1 MSGYLNRASIIGN
14 LGQDPESRVT
24 QAGKTI
30 VSFSVATT
38 ESWTDSRSGER
49 KEQTEWHRVVIFN
62 EGLAL
67 IAAKYLRKGAKVLVE
82 GKLSTRKWQ
91 DQAGNERY
99 TTEIQLQPYNGILT
113 FLDKKPA
120 ERDEAGETRA
130 PARERANAGDGAR
143 ASDAPKG
150 VADLDADVPF

>member
-1 MSGYLNRASIIGN
+1 MSGYLNRASVIGN

-24 QAGKTI
+24 QSGKTI
-30 VSFSVATT
+30 VTFSVATT
-38 ESWTDSRSGER
+38 ESWTDSHTGER

-91 DQAGNERY
+91 DQAGNDRY

-113 FLDKKPA
+113 FLDKKPTDA
-120 ERDEAGETRA
+120 AAGGETRA
-130 PARERANAGDGAR
+130 PARERASAGNAPSR
-143 ASDAPKG
+143 DAPKG
-150 VADLDADVPF
+150 DVDLDDQIPF